1 MVHLLLITDA
11 ILCDLCATCDV
22 CGGAL
27 TLVQGREERW
37 RGDIPVMEF
46 NRLEEEG
53 TKDDIPDM
61 IPGPLPDRHGDPL
74 SVLSWAW

>member
-1 MVHLLLITDA
+1 
-11 ILCDLCATCDV
+11 
-22 CGGAL
+22 
-27 TLVQGREERW
+27 
-37 RGDIPVMEF
+37 MEF